1 MQIGRSIPAAMLA
14 SVFAATA
21 TLPTAANT
29 ETVFPRANRILK
41 PIVPAECREWTAP
54 LPDRKTNVEYPQ
66 EAPGIRGS
74 AALLVKIG
82 KAGEYLGLVDFIASD
97 DAYVKA
103 ADSAMKSWTFRPA
116 RCNGDEIASEA
127 RVDFEF
133 RREGGVSFQSG
144 PSTRRY

>member
-1 MQIGRSIPAAMLA
+1 VS
-14 SVFAATA
+14 
-21 TLPTAANT
+21 ANT

-41 PIVPAECREWTAP
+41 PVVPAECREWRAP
-54 LPDRKTNVEYPQ
+54 LPDRKTNVDYPQ

-82 KAGEYLGLVDFIASD
+82 KAGEYLGVVDFIASD

-103 ADSAMKSWTFRPA
+103 ADNAMKAWTFRPA
-116 RCNGDEIASEA
+116 LCNGDEIASEA

-144 PSTRRY
+144 PSSRRY